1 MSKFA
6 AYSRKL
12 RLSFDRANIARQK
25 YGTYNLTTNQQ
36 ELHEKINFLV
46 ARDKLLKKFKS
57 DVQAFREAINRLS
70 RCFIY
75 IGDDV
80 RQLYE
85 VPTHDIPLFDIQENY
100 TASKINLL
108 SDNMSLVMQRL
119 ENWEENFK
127 LLVSHVHALQD
138 AEEAH
143 SYYLKKVQKLKTSS
157 SRSSRTIERMNR
169 NDKKMDD
176 ATQKLTEC
184 VREVELA
191 VESLTA
197 LAVGTINPAVL
208 QFVHTE
214 ALYFQQV
221 SQVLT
226 SSAHIPSDSYSKPP
240 AGPLMLTAALLSATA
255 PALRP
260 TEDSRLSLTS
270 LQPIPMSAVYSSSN
284 GPTALATNGVPFVAD
299 HEYVSADH
307 AESPYKQQFQ
317 EGSPIPPPIYSS
329 YPQRPQG
336 TLPTHAEY
344 NTHTNSMSDAESAK
358 TDCPPAYQSMTSS
371 GHLHTASAP
380 DLRPLRT
387 TRTLNVM
394 SVDAGSSS
402 EIKYE
407 SQHSIRTTDLR
418 LPGVGGPTSVMA

>member
-12 RLSFDRANIARQK
+12 RLSLDRANIARQK
-25 YGTYNLTTNQQ
+25 YGNHNLKTNQQ
-36 ELHEKINFLV
+36 DLHEKINFLV

-57 DVQAFREAINRLS
+57 DVQAFREAINKLS

-127 LLVSHVHALQD
+127 SLVRHVYALQD

-143 SYYLKKVQKLKTSS
+143 TYYLKKVQKLKSSS

-191 VESLTA
+191 VERLMA
-197 LAVGTINPAVL
+197 LAAGTINPAVL

-221 SQVLT
+221 SQALT

-240 AGPLMLTAALLSATA
+240 AGPLMLTAGLLAATA
-255 PALRP
+255 PTLRP

-284 GPTALATNGVPFVAD
+284 GPALASNGVPFVAD
-299 HEYVSADH
+299 HQYVSGDH

-317 EGSPIPPPIYSS
+317 EGSPIPPPIYT
-329 YPQRPQG
+329 YPLERSQG
-336 TLPTHAEY
+336 ALPTHAEY

-358 TDCPPAYQSMTSS
+358 TDCPPAYQSMTA
-371 GHLHTASAP
+371 GTHAHTASAP

-407 SQHSIRTTDLR
+407 SQHSMRTTDLR